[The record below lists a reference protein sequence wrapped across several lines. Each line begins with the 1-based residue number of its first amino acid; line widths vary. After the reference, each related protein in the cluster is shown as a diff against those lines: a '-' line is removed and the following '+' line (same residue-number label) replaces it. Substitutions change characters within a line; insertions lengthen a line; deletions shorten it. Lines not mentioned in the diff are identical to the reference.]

1 MIQAFRPGVV
11 VALAAILAISLWGCG
26 PASPDLGEP
35 APTHAPQATVIQTVG
50 PEPSGAAI
58 APPSTPDKQPEESQ
72 ASVHRPVPP
81 EAEPIASRP
90 QNAELA
96 PQPPDQRS
104 ATYLTGLAA
113 TSDTTGS
120 SPPRQPAQGQPYTWS
135 DGDRTMTVLLQTH
148 MEVSR
153 EGEIAL
159 RGNKAD
165 QANKV
170 ANSARSDG
178 GGEEDSASMP
188 VFMSQWGTL
197 MTLPGGVL
205 LALDKSW
212 DTDEIDAFFERNGIG
227 ADRVSGLGNI
237 VNGFF
242 VETSPGFPSL
252 DLANSLAAQDGVRTS
267 MPNWRQDL
275 AAQ

>member
-1 MIQAFRPGVV
+1 MIQAFRPGVA
-11 VALAAILAISLWGCG
+11 VALAAIIAIALWGCG
-26 PASPDLGEP
+26 PASPDFGEP
-35 APTHAPQATVIQTVG
+35 APTHAPQATVIPTVG

-58 APPSTPDKQPEESQ
+58 APPSTPGKQPEESQ

-81 EAEPIASRP
+81 EAEPVASRP

-96 PQPPDQRS
+96 LEPPDQRS

-113 TSDTTGS
+113 TSDTAGS

-135 DGDRTMTVLLQTH
+135 DGDRTMTVLLQTD

-242 VETSPGFPSL
+242 IETSPGFPSL

>member
-1 MIQAFRPGVV
+1 M
-11 VALAAILAISLWGCG
+11 ALAAILAIALWGCG

-35 APTHAPQATVIQTVG
+35 APTHAPQATVIPTVG

-58 APPSTPDKQPEESQ
+58 APPSTPDEQSDD
-72 ASVHRPVPP
+72 SPVPFAGRVSP
-81 EAEPIASRP
+81 GLESDATVKTVP
-90 QNAELA
+90 QVTTESPRQHAGT
-96 PQPPDQRS
+96 S
-104 ATYLTGLAA
+104 LTGLAA
-113 TSDTTGS
+113 TSDTPGS

-135 DGDRTMTVLLQTH
+135 DGDRTMTVLLQTD

-159 RGNKAD
+159 RGNKAG

-212 DTDEIDAFFERNGIG
+212 DTDEINAFFERNGIG

-237 VNGFF
+237 ANGFF

-267 MPNWRQDL
+267 MPNWQQDL

>member
-1 MIQAFRPGVV
+1 MIQAFRPRVA
-11 VALAAILAISLWGCG
+11 VALAAIFAIALWGCG

-35 APTHAPQATVIQTVG
+35 APTHAVQATVIPTVG

-58 APPSTPDKQPEESQ
+58 APPSTPDIQPEESQ

-81 EAEPIASRP
+81 EAEPVASRP

-96 PQPPDQRS
+96 PQPPDLHS

-113 TSDTTGS
+113 ASDTPGS

-135 DGDRTMTVLLQTH
+135 DGDRTMTVLLQTD

-170 ANSARSDG
+170 ANTARSDG
-178 GGEEDSASMP
+178 GGEEDSTSMP

-212 DTDEIDAFFERNGIG
+212 DTDEINAFFERNGIG